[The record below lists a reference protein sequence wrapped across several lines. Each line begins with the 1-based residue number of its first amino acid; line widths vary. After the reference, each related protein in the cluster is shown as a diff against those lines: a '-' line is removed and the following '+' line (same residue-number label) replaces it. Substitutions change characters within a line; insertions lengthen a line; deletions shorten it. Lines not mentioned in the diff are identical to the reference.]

1 MKPVP
6 VSKILRK
13 VAPREALS
21 RFAHQN
27 RYDNL
32 RDNSPAPSERTR
44 SDSVSSQK
52 RKVSESDNLE
62 KECQYVKT
70 KVCKLTD
77 AEEEEMVII
86 DSKISKVSTLCGKM
100 FTAVQQQQLDVD
112 DPLRALLADI
122 LEAVKVTN
130 EVQASLSEK
139 YKSMRTETVS
149 IVDENAP
156 LSYSYVAGG
165 DGPPQVRS
173 SEGRGKSAPQNKNQR
188 RKPAGGLVQMG
199 TSQQVKVSEKPA
211 ETDEEKK
218 ARKFSEAIRDAER
231 STLCFN
237 LNMGNVPL
245 MNKTTISEKASLA
258 LAKMA
263 ASAENKFSSTP
274 SADAIAAIDDVTSMV
289 TNMEFYGS
297 STKEYKGKDSTGF
310 CTVPVR
316 YQFKDKEQKF
326 FAEKTLREICKVK
339 CATPY
344 PAIVRECIK
353 QVVNHVRA
361 SHPNDFVKVSVLTK
375 EFALKVARRPP
386 GKDNDWIVYPD
397 SLRLPDEALDVS
409 TKQVPKGLRMFY
421 LPSEGNDE
429 MLTSP
434 IRKETA
440 KSPSKAGKGENTKK

>member
-6 VSKILRK
+6 VSKVLRK
-13 VAPREALS
+13 VAPRETLG

-27 RYDNL
+27 RYDSL
-32 RDNSPAPSERTR
+32 RENSPAPSERNR

-62 KECQYVKT
+62 KECQYIKT

-77 AEEEEMVII
+77 AEEEEMVVL

-100 FTAVQQQQLDVD
+100 YTVVQQQQLEVD
-112 DPLRALLADI
+112 DPLRGLLADI

-130 EVQASLSEK
+130 EVQATLSEK
-139 YKSMRTETVS
+139 YKIMRTEAVS
-149 IVDENAP
+149 VPDESVP

-165 DGPPQVRS
+165 DGPPQVRM
-173 SEGRGKSAPQNKNQR
+173 SENIGRTVPQEKNYR
-188 RKPAGGLVQMG
+188 RKPSGGLVQMG
-199 TSQQVKVSEKPA
+199 TSQHVKVSVKPA
-211 ETDEEKK
+211 ETEEEKK
-218 ARKFSEAIRDAER
+218 VRKFSEAIRDAER

-237 LNMGNVPL
+237 LNMGNIPL

-263 ASAENKFSSTP
+263 ASAEGKLSSTP

-316 YQFKDKEQKF
+316 YQFKDKDQKF
-326 FAEKTLREICKVK
+326 FAEKKLRDICKVK

-353 QVVNHVRA
+353 QVIDHVRT
-361 SHPNDFVKVSVLTK
+361 SHPADFVKVSVLTK
-375 EFALKVARRPP
+375 DFALKVARRPP
-386 GKDNDWIVYPD
+386 GKDNEWIVYPET
-397 SLRLPDEALDVS
+397 LRLPDEAMDVS
-409 TKQVPKGLRMFY
+409 AKHVPKGLRMFY

-434 IRKETA
+434 IRKDPA
-440 KSPSKAGKGENTKK
+440 KSPSKAGKRENTKK

>member
-1 MKPVP
+1 
-6 VSKILRK
+6 
-13 VAPREALS
+13 
-21 RFAHQN
+21 
-27 RYDNL
+27 
-32 RDNSPAPSERTR
+32 
-44 SDSVSSQK
+44 
-52 RKVSESDNLE
+52 
-62 KECQYVKT
+62 
-70 KVCKLTD
+70 
-77 AEEEEMVII
+77 MVVI

-100 FTAVQQQQLDVD
+100 YTAVQQQQLEVD

-130 EVQASLSEK
+130 EVQATLSEK
-139 YKSMRTETVS
+139 YKNMRTETVS
-149 IVDENAP
+149 IADESVP

-165 DGPPQVRS
+165 DGPPQVRT
-173 SEGRGKSAPQNKNQR
+173 SESRGRTQEKNNR
-188 RKPAGGLVQMG
+188 RKPSGGLVQMG
-199 TSQQVKVSEKPA
+199 TNQQVKVNVKPA
-211 ETDEEKK
+211 ETEEEKK

-245 MNKTTISEKASLA
+245 INKTTISEKASLA
-258 LAKMA
+258 LAEMA
-263 ASAENKFSSTP
+263 ASAEGKFSSTP

-289 TNMEFYGS
+289 TNIEFYGS

-326 FAEKTLREICKVK
+326 FAEKKLRGICKVK

-344 PAIVRECIK
+344 PAIVCECIK
-353 QVVNHVRA
+353 QVVDHVRA
-361 SHPNDFVKVSVLTK
+361 SHPTDFVKVSVLTK
-375 EFALKVARRPP
+375 DFALKVARRPP
-386 GKDNDWIVYPD
+386 GKDYEWIVYPET
-397 SLRLPDEALDVS
+397 LRLPDEAMDVS

-434 IRKETA
+434 IRKDTA
-440 KSPSKAGKGENTKK
+440 KSPSKAEKRENTKQ